1 MSTQI
6 CICTG
11 QTILIPWVISIATS
25 QGLLSYTIFLLYLTT
40 FLYWGVYNNSVVM
53 RTIDMATAL
62 GNIGLITWHNS
73 FWFCCGYRK
82 LWIRSISF
90 SMIVYVLNETINTS
104 HEKGLLVHGIFLH
117 VLPAFTFSYCALASE
132 YWKVFYYC

>member
-11 QTILIPWVISIATS
+11 QTILIPWVISIVTN

-40 FLYWGVYNNSVVM
+40 VLYWGVYNKSVVM
-53 RTIDMATAL
+53 RAVDMATAL
-62 GNIGLITWHNS
+62 GNIGLITWNNS

-82 LWIRSISF
+82 LWIRSISL
-90 SMIVYVLNETINTS
+90 SMIVYIVNETLPTS
-104 HEKGLLVHGIFLH
+104 PETNLLVHGVFLH
-117 VLPAFTFSYCALASE
+117 ALPAFTFSYCVLASE
-132 YWKVFYYC
+132 YWKVFYY